1 MTLEEYIKNLPPE
14 EIRALKDWMANPCY
28 DCPIRDKE
36 MASRFS
42 KAYVSVDDPVF
53 VARLA
58 DLEEWISD
66 VEARLERLVLWNGL
80 KDLEE

>member
-1 MTLEEYIKNLPPE
+1 MTLEEYIKGLSFE
-14 EIRALKDWMANPCY
+14 EHELLKAWMKNPCY
-28 DCPIRDKE
+28 DCPLPDKE
-36 MASRFS
+36 MADRFS
-42 KAYVSVDDPVF
+42 RAYVSVDDPLF

-80 KDLEE
+80 MDLEE